1 MVDQVAPGAPF
12 RQSSLHGQ
20 DVFFPGVSET
30 SPESWSGLELST
42 KNFFRGSQGLSGLL
56 KHFPPDIW
64 ISQSGAQTL
73 GESSASAQGAS
84 GNRDYRQSF
93 ILSSLRQVSNP
104 VYPDLRDLN
113 RTAVRTRA
121 GAHSTVPNA

>member
-12 RQSSLHGQ
+12 RQSGLHGQ
-20 DVFFPGVSET
+20 DVLFPGVSET
-30 SPESWSGLELST
+30 SPESRGGLELST
-42 KNFFRGSQGLSGLL
+42 KISFRGSQGLSSLL
-56 KHFPPDIW
+56 KHFPPDIR
-64 ISQSGAQTL
+64 ISQAGAQTL
-73 GESSASAQGAS
+73 GESPAPTQGTS

-93 ILSSLRQVSNP
+93 ILSSLRQGSNP

-121 GAHSTVPNA
+121 GAHSTVPKA